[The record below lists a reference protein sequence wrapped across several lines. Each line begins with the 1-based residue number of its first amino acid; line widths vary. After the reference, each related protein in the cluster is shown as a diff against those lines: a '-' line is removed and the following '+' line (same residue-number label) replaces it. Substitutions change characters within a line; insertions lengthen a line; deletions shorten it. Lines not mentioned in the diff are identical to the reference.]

1 MKEDR
6 PENIAAKEAENV
18 MRRFSSGVKVENG
31 EDIEVVGPGLAFWS
45 SIFEGFVFRSSVEAI
60 TDIVKNNGR

>member
-18 MRRFSSGVKVENG
+18 MRRFSSGVKDENG
-31 EDIEVVGPGLAFWS
+31 EDEEVVGPGLAFWS
-45 SIFEGFVFRSSVEAI
+45 SIFEVVVFRSSAEAI
-60 TDIVKNNGR
+60 IDVARINGR